1 MNWTS
6 KNQKIVE
13 ILRMSKFLLHLKRM
27 SNQRQPN
34 EIVYYTPL
42 PSTPSLTRLPL
53 IVELKNEKYQFGI
66 ENMELKIPNLR
77 YIAI

>member
-1 MNWTS
+1 
-6 KNQKIVE
+6 
-13 ILRMSKFLLHLKRM
+13 MSKFLLHLKRM

-34 EIVYYTPL
+34 EIVYYTPPPL

>member
-1 MNWTS
+1 
-6 KNQKIVE
+6 
-13 ILRMSKFLLHLKRM
+13 MSKFLLHLKLM

-34 EIVYYTPL
+34 EIVYYTPPPPPPPL

>member
-1 MNWTS
+1 
-6 KNQKIVE
+6 
-13 ILRMSKFLLHLKRM
+13 M